1 MRTLKRYVHLPVMA
15 MGIILF
21 AATCYAGGLRTAF
34 SKVEVK
40 NLIPGVTYS
49 TEETIGLPLEVK
61 NTSDYEVELKVDIL
75 MPEEDELK
83 DGFMPIPDLGWISLD
98 EDHFFIEA
106 GGTGKTD
113 VHIDIPDD
121 AGHFGKKYA
130 VFIWSHTVGR
140 SIGMGLKSKLF
151 FTMVDRETY
160 ERTNEEE

>member
-1 MRTLKRYVHLPVMA
+1 MRTLKRCGYLLPA
-15 MGIILF
+15 AIGIALF
-21 AATCYAGGLRTAF
+21 AATCYAGGLSTAF

-40 NLIPGVTYS
+40 NLVPGITYS

-61 NTSDYEVELKVDIL
+61 NTSDYEVELKIDIL
-75 MPEEDELK
+75 MPQEDELK

-113 VHIDIPDD
+113 VYIDIPND
-121 AGHFGKKYA
+121 ADHFGRKYA
-130 VFIWSHTVGR
+130 VYIWSHTVGR

-160 ERTNEEE
+160 ERINEEE